1 MTPPALARVVAG
13 VALDAWKGR
22 GTPRVLDPSCGTG
35 NLLVA
40 AAERLLARRHAP
52 AAIARALRGVEI
64 DEAAVQVARTR
75 LAAVLGGGAPVE
87 RALRTNL
94 RCADAVRV
102 PESWLRCDVLVANQP
117 FLGQL
122 KRGTVIDRGAAAR
135 WRARLGEA
143 VKGYADPAAAFLL
156 LSVRALRPGGRACV
170 ILPRSMLAAASAEP
184 VREAVAQVASL
195 QSVWMDDRFAFD
207 AGTRVCALG
216 LVRTGEGAGAERALM
231 VHGEVQASLPWQ
243 VWKGRWS
250 AAAAASAG
258 VPALEVTGEGVIGDL
273 AHATADFRDQYY
285 GLRGTLCDDRH
296 AARGLNALRPRTAAI
311 DRRASRMDRLPVIT
325 TGLIGWNRSHWGER
339 PARLL
344 GRSYQHPA
352 VRVPAVL
359 PRPELRGWLSDA
371 LYPKILVATQTP
383 VIEAVVDPFG
393 ELAPGVPVIRLLPHD
408 ANEVWLLAAAL
419 LAPATSAIAWWR
431 HAGAGLSP
439 RAIKLSA
446 KQLAALPLPVNR
458 AAWRAA
464 ATWLRQTQHAKTQAK
479 RIHALER
486 FMQSANLAY
495 GVPKSCRNALS
506 RWWQPRAWGT
516 FSE

>member
-1 MTPPALARVVAG
+1 MTPPALARVVAEA
-13 VALDAWKGR
+13 ALDGWAGA
-22 GTPRVLDPSCGTG
+22 GTPRVLDPACGTG

-40 AAERLLARRHAP
+40 AAERLLAARHAP
-52 AAIARALRGVEI
+52 LVVARGLRGVEI
-64 DEAAVQVARTR
+64 DPAAVHIARTR
-75 LAAVLGGGAPVE
+75 LTAVLGGGAAVT

-102 PESWLRCDVLVANQP
+102 PEAWLRCDVVVANPP

-122 KRGTVIDRGAAAR
+122 KRGTVIDRAAAAR
-135 WRARLGEA
+135 WRARLGDA

-156 LSVRALRPGGRACV
+156 LSVRALREGGRACV
-170 ILPRSMLAAASAEP
+170 VLPRSMLAAASAEP
-184 VREAVAQVASL
+184 VREAVSALARL
-195 QSVWMDDRFAFD
+195 EAVWMDDRFAFD
-207 AGTRVCALG
+207 AGTRVGALV
-216 LVRTGEGAGAERALM
+216 LARPHAGAVAGAPLQIL
-231 VHGEVQASLPWQ
+231 GEVETRLPWQ

-258 VPALEVTGEGVIGDL
+258 VPALEVQGAGTIGDL

-344 GRSYQHPA
+344 GRAYLHPA

-383 VIEAVVDPFG
+383 VIEAVVDPLG

-408 ANEVWLLAAAL
+408 AHQVWMLAAAL
-419 LAPATSAIAWWR
+419 LAPATSAVAWWR

-439 RAIKLSA
+439 KAIKLSA
-446 KQLAALPLPVNR
+446 RQVAALPLPVNR
-458 AAWRAA
+458 TAWRAA
-464 ATWLRQTQHAKTQAK
+464 AARLREAHQARGESG
-479 RIHALER
+479 RIRALER

-495 GVPKSCRNALS
+495 AVPKSSRNALS

-516 FSE
+516 FSQ